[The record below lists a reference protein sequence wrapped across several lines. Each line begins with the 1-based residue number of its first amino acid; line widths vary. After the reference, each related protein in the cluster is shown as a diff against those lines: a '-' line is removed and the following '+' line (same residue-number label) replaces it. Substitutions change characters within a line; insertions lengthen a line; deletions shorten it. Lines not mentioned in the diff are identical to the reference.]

1 MRCPA
6 DYALALNS
14 DFGRVG
20 LGAEPPVP
28 TIALKQPEFMH
39 TRLCVNT
46 VCWAAGSMVGGVV
59 LDLGFCWRSP
69 AEPAGVV
76 PADPG

>member
-6 DYALALNS
+6 DYSLALDS

-39 TRLCVNT
+39 TRLCAKIAGWV
-46 VCWAAGSMVGGVV
+46 AGSVVGSVV
-59 LDLGFCWRSP
+59 LGLGFCRRSP
-69 AEPAGVV
+69 ADRRVSYQ
-76 PADPG
+76 